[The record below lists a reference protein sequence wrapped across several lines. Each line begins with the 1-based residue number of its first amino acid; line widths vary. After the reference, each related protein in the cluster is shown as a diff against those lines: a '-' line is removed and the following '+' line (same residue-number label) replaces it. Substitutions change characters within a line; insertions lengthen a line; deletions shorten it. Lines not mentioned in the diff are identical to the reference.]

1 MLESPTQQSCPP
13 PLRRDELAPAPA
25 SAPQAGSPA
34 TASGRVAPV
43 PGRLAQAGSF
53 ALRLLAGAYLLIV
66 LVTVVFYKAT
76 FVELL
81 TADPFFVVYGVVVCL
96 YIVTRFI
103 FSWLNRSARTPA
115 SSRASRW

>member
-13 PLRRDELAPAPA
+13 PLRREELVPAPA
-25 SAPQAGSPA
+25 SAPTAGSPA

-53 ALRLLAGAYLLIV
+53 ALRLLAGAYLVIV

-76 FVELL
+76 FVELM
-81 TADPFFVVYGVVVCL
+81 TADPFFVVYGVVVCS
-96 YIVTRFI
+96 T
-103 FSWLNRSARTPA
+103 
-115 SSRASRW
+115 SSRASSSPG